1 MARQMLRDAE
11 ARAVSSSEPLPSLTS
26 MPNLRLVKTDTAQ
39 PVSPDVSSSETSP
52 PSSPSVL
59 GVDDLEDLFDGVPSC
74 ELLD

>member
-1 MARQMLRDAE
+1 MWRDAE
-11 ARAVSSSEPLPSLTS
+11 ARAVSSSEPLPSLPST
-26 MPNLRLVKTDTAQ
+26 PNLRLVKTDTAQ

-59 GVDDLEDLFDGVPSC
+59 GVDDPGDLLDGVPSC